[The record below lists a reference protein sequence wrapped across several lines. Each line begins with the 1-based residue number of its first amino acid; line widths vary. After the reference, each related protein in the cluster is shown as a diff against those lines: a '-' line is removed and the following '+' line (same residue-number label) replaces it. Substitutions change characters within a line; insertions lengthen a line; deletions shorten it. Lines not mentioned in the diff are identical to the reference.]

1 MDIKVNYYEILG
13 VSVTA
18 ESAEIKSAYRKLARQ
33 YHPDVCGNDA
43 ESVNKFK
50 KITEAYEVL
59 IDTEQRKKYNML
71 KGIYA
76 ERVEKKEQAEPNEK
90 AEKVNEESKKHE
102 AHKAYSQAEQKH
114 KSQHGFSNVFNDI
127 LDNLK
132 NKQSTKPKNKQ
143 KKEQPK
149 NGEDIHCEVML
160 TMLESINGC
169 NKTVNILVTEPCKAC
184 NGRQFI
190 NQTKCR
196 ACNGKGEEQ
205 NHKKITVKI
214 PPSVKPG
221 SKIRIPNEGNKGING
236 GKNGDLYLN
245 VQIESSDIYKYDG
258 LNINYTLVI
267 PPHDAV
273 LGSTKEINVP
283 DGKVSMKVM
292 AGTSQGQ
299 KYRLANQGLKKGNKT
314 GDLIVTI
321 KIDIP
326 KDLSKEEKD
335 LYKKLQDIANK
346 ETAK

>member
-13 VSVTA
+13 VDISA
-18 ESAEIKSAYRKLARQ
+18 DLAEIKSSYRKLARQ
-33 YHPDVCGNDA
+33 YHPDVCGNDEENVA
-43 ESVNKFK
+43 KFK

-59 IDTEQRKKYNML
+59 SDPTQKQKYDML
-71 KGIYA
+71 KGIIT
-76 ERVEKKEQAEPNEK
+76 ERKARQEKINSEKAREAKEASQKKEAD
-90 AEKVNEESKKHE
+90 
-102 AHKAYSQAEQKH
+102 KAYKQAREHDKQ
-114 KSQHGFSNVFNDI
+114 QGFSSVLNDI
-127 LDNLK
+127 LGGLK
-132 NKQSTKPKNKQ
+132 HKQEPKQKVKPK
-143 KKEQPK
+143 KEPPK
-149 NGEDIHCEVML
+149 DGEDITCEVML

-169 NKTVNILVTEPCKAC
+169 NKTVNILITEPCRAC
-184 NGRQFI
+184 NGRKFI

-196 ACNGKGEEQ
+196 VCNGKGEEH

-214 PPSVKPG
+214 PPSVKHG

-245 VQIESSDIYKYDG
+245 VQIENSDIYKYDG

-267 PPHDAV
+267 LPQDAV
-273 LGSTKEINVP
+273 LGSTQEINVP

-299 KYRLANQGLKKGNKT
+299 KYRLAKQGLKRGSKI

-326 KDLSKEEKD
+326 KNLSKEEKD
-335 LYKKLQDIANK
+335 LYKKLQELANK
-346 ETAK
+346 ETVK